1 MPELPE
7 VEYTARQVRA
17 VLVGASIAEAQVFW
31 GRSIAR
37 PDPDTFRQEVAG
49 RRIEGVRRRGKL
61 LLLDLS
67 GDYLL
72 TIHRRMTG
80 NLLVLSPGWRLDC
93 QLLQQD
99 QASWDRLGPAFVNE
113 GYQCRCLE
121 KQRGEQEETLCLLHD
136 QPFYCRVC
144 FTLADGRLLLYNDL
158 RKFGKLA
165 LWPHT
170 QEAEALAGLGLE
182 PLDPDFT
189 SERLAMLLQ
198 GKKRPIK
205 QVLLEQTLIAGLGNI
220 YADEALFAAAIH
232 PLRRAD
238 TLSFD
243 EVVALRQAIVAV
255 LQLGIEHG
263 GTSFNDYRGL
273 WGEAGNNYAH
283 MQVYQRTGQP
293 CRRCGTAIQRMSIAQ
308 RSTHFCPHCQ
318 PISQLASSES
328 CNQPSVVSRRIT
340 EV

>member
-17 VLVGASIAEAQVFW
+17 ALVGACIIEAQVFW
-31 GRSIAR
+31 ERSIAR
-37 PDPDTFRQEVAG
+37 PDSATFCQIIVG

-80 NLLVLSPGWRLDC
+80 NLLVLPPGWRLDC
-93 QLLQQD
+93 HLQQQD
-99 QASWDRLGPAFVNE
+99 RARWERLGPAFVNE
-113 GYQCRCLE
+113 EYQCRCQE
-121 KQRGEQEETLCLLHD
+121 PAQKVQEETLCLQHD

-144 FTLADGRLLLYNDL
+144 FTLADGRRLLYNDL

-165 LWPHT
+165 LWPRA

-182 PLDPDFT
+182 PLAPDFT
-189 SERLAMLLQ
+189 NERLWQLLQ

-220 YADEALFAAAIH
+220 YADEALYLAAIH

-238 TLSFD
+238 TLNFE
-243 EVVALRQAIVAV
+243 EVAILRQAIVAV

-273 WGEAGNNYAH
+273 WGEAGSNYAH
-283 MQVYQRTGQP
+283 MQVYQRTGQA
-293 CRRCGTAIQRMSIAQ
+293 CRRCGTPIQRIIVAQ
-308 RSTHFCPHCQ
+308 RGTHFCPTCQ
-318 PISQLASSES
+318 PA
-328 CNQPSVVSRRIT
+328 PY
-340 EV
+340 

>member
-7 VEYTARQVRA
+7 VEYTARQVRDA
-17 VLVGASIAEAQVFW
+17 LLGACIIEAQVFW
-31 GRSIAR
+31 ARSIAR
-37 PDPDTFRQEVAG
+37 PDSATFCQAIAG
-49 RRIEGVRRRGKL
+49 QRIEGVRRRGKL

-80 NLLVLSPGWRLDC
+80 NLLVLPPGWRLDRR
-93 QLLQQD
+93 LQEQD
-99 QASWDRLGPAFVNE
+99 RALWERLGPTFVNE
-113 GYQCRCLE
+113 GYQCRCQE
-121 KQRGEQEETLCLLHD
+121 KQQEGQEETLCLRHD

-144 FTLADGRLLLYNDL
+144 FTLADGRRLLYNDL

-165 LWPHT
+165 LWPRA

-182 PLDPDFT
+182 PLAPDFT
-189 SERLAMLLQ
+189 AERLGQLLQ
-198 GKKRPIK
+198 GKKRPLK

-220 YADEALFAAAIH
+220 YADEALFLAAIH

-238 TLSFD
+238 TLSSE
-243 EVVALRQAIVAV
+243 EVAALRQAIVAV

-283 MQVYQRTGQP
+283 VQVYQRTGQP
-293 CRRCGTAIQRMSIAQ
+293 CRRCGTPIQRIIVAQ
-308 RSTHFCPHCQ
+308 RSTHFCPTCQ
-318 PISQLASSES
+318 PA
-328 CNQPSVVSRRIT
+328 PY
-340 EV
+340 

>member
-17 VLVGASIAEAQVFW
+17 ALVGASIAEALVFW
-31 GRSIAR
+31 ERSIAR
-37 PDPDTFRQEVAG
+37 PDSDAFCQEIAG

-80 NLLVLSPGWRLDC
+80 NLLVLPPGWHLDC
-93 QLLQQD
+93 RLRKQD
-99 QASWDRLGPAFVNE
+99 RASWERVGPAFLNE
-113 GYQCRCLE
+113 SYQCRCQE
-121 KQRGEQEETLCLLHD
+121 KRQGEQEETLCLLHD

-144 FTLADGRLLLYNDL
+144 FTLADGRRLLYNDL

-165 LWPHT
+165 LWSRG

-182 PLDPDFT
+182 PLGPDFT
-189 SERLAMLLQ
+189 SERLALLLQ

-220 YADEALFAAAIH
+220 YADEALFVASIH

-238 TLSFD
+238 TLSCE
-243 EVVALRQAIVAV
+243 EVAVLRQAIVAV

-273 WGEAGNNYAH
+273 WGEAGSNYAH

-293 CRRCGTAIQRMSIAQ
+293 CRRCGTAIQRISVAQ

-318 PISQLASSES
+318 PVSQSARPS
-328 CNQPSVVSRRIT
+328 CGQP
-340 EV
+340 